1 MLASDPARQ
10 DFPEIVMLKT
20 LLAATTALTLMS
32 GVGFAQSSYSNTTTE
47 TTKMVPTPPTHDVD
61 VTTSTRRTETRNG
74 VMIEKDVTGDEVS
87 RPGSV
92 DSTQTRTR
100 TESTTVR

>member
-1 MLASDPARQ
+1 
-10 DFPEIVMLKT
+10 MLKT

-61 VTTSTRRTETRNG
+61 VTTTTRRVEGRNG
-74 VMIEKDVTGDEVS
+74 VMIEKDVSGDEVS
-87 RPGSV
+87 RPGTV
-92 DSTQTRTR
+92 DATQTRTK
-100 TESTTVR
+100 TETTTVR